1 MIVVFPV
8 FTSRNVKLTSAG
20 EFAVN
25 AKPYIPALLLRA
37 LAFTSHEN
45 INTVMDII
53 NNKIFSFI
61 LV

>member
-25 AKPYIPALLLRA
+25 AKPYIPALLLC
-37 LAFTSHEN
+37 AFTSHEN

>member
-37 LAFTSHEN
+37 FITSHEN

>member
-25 AKPYIPALLLRA
+25 AKPYIPAAFLR
-37 LAFTSHEN
+37 AFTSHEN

>member
-37 LAFTSHEN
+37 FTSYEN

>member
-25 AKPYIPALLLRA
+25 AKPYIPALLLRD
-37 LAFTSHEN
+37 AFTSHEN

>member
-37 LAFTSHEN
+37 FTSHEN
-45 INTVMDII
+45 INMDII

>member
-25 AKPYIPALLLRA
+25 AKPYIPA
-37 LAFTSHEN
+37 AFTSHEN